1 MNKLILTLLLILCV
15 PLGCGK
21 KEQVKPQANAKTT
34 PASSPKEPAAQS
46 KPKEPTEAE
55 KKFLETKTKAER
67 GDADAQ
73 FDLSGLHMEQG
84 DNTNEVKWLKKA
96 AAQDHNSA
104 THNLAFAYY
113 YGRAVEK
120 NLQEAY
126 KLFSKVAAKEV
137 SGSQHMVGEMLL
149 AGEGVK
155 RDPEEGVRWLLKAAK
170 SNYMFDSHARLAEC
184 HSKGIGVPKNKIK
197 SYAWYQVSVC
207 TGLEDLPTNVTA
219 EMKTLKAEMT
229 EQELAMA
236 KNLAIELLVDVK
248 IDDAQSQFEIG
259 WMYANGD
266 GLEQDFKEAAKW
278 YQKAADQGDADAQY
292 NLGLMYDNGQGV
304 GQDFKEA
311 AKWYQKAADQ
321 GDAYPQ
327 FHLGWM
333 YANGQGVE
341 QDFKEAFK
349 WYQKAADQGVAM
361 AQSNLGAMYDRGE
374 GVEQDFKEA
383 AKWYQKAAD
392 QGDANGQINLGVMYA
407 KGQGVEQDFKEA
419 FKWYQKAA
427 DQGYANGQS
436 NLGAMYYRGRGV
448 EQNYVTAYA
457 WWNIAA
463 TNDHQNAKNNKSV
476 AAKKMTPAQ
485 IAEAE
490 ELVKEMVRK
499 NPKLL
504 K

>member
-1 MNKLILTLLLILCV
+1 MKTLFAIFVLGLC
-15 PLGCGK
+15 LAGCGK
-21 KEQVKPQANAKTT
+21 EASPTMEAELKASKAENQKLRSKLATKQSAPQT
-34 PASSPKEPAAQS
+34 
-46 KPKEPTEAE
+46 KPKEPSESE
-55 KKFLETKTKAER
+55 KKFVETKTKAEA

-73 FDLSGLHMEQG
+73 LDLSGLYMEQG

-278 YQKAADQGDADAQY
+278 YQKAA
-292 NLGLMYDNGQGV
+292 N
-304 GQDFKEA
+304 
-311 AKWYQKAADQ
+311 Q

-392 QGDANGQINLGVMYA
+392 QGDANGQ
-407 KGQGVEQDFKEA
+407 
-419 FKWYQKAA
+419 
-427 DQGYANGQS
+427 S

-490 ELVKEMVRK
+490 ELVKEMVKK

-504 K
+504 KKKE

>member
-1 MNKLILTLLLILCV
+1 MSLLHPTGKANCGIALLELLPCVGILPGVRVGGMNKLILTLLLILCV

-73 FDLSGLHMEQG
+73 FDLSGLYMEQG

-126 KLFSKVAAKEV
+126 ELFSKVAAKEV

-229 EQELAMA
+229 AEEITMA
-236 KNLAIELLVDVK
+236 KNLAIELLDKIK
-248 IDDAQSQFEIG
+248 IDDARSQYEIG
-259 WMYANGD
+259 WMYANGQGVEQDFKEAFKWYQKAADQGDADAQYSLGLMYANGD
-266 GLEQDFKEAAKW
+266 GLEQDYKEAVKW

-304 GQDFKEA
+304 EQDYKEA
-311 AKWYQKAADQ
+311 VKWFRKAAEQ
-321 GDAYPQ
+321 GLAQAQ
-327 FHLGWM
+327 FKIGLM
-333 YANGQGVE
+333 YGAEQGV
-341 QDFKEAFK
+341 
-349 WYQKAADQGVAM
+349 
-361 AQSNLGAMYDRGE
+361 
-374 GVEQDFKEA
+374 
-383 AKWYQKAAD
+383 
-392 QGDANGQINLGVMYA
+392 
-407 KGQGVEQDFKEA
+407 KGNV
-419 FKWYQKAA
+419 
-427 DQGYANGQS
+427 
-436 NLGAMYYRGRGV
+436 
-448 EQNYVTAYA
+448 VTSVA
-457 WWNIAA
+457 WW
-463 TNDHQNAKNNKSV
+463 V
-476 AAKKMTPAQ
+476 
-485 IAEAE
+485 IAEANGNANAKKY
-490 ELVKEMVRK
+490 LPSILKKMDANRRRDVVDAAKALTKEMIKK

-504 K
+504 KKKE

>member
-1 MNKLILTLLLILCV
+1 MNKLILPLLLILCV

-46 KPKEPTEAE
+46 KLKEPTEAE

-73 FDLSGLHMEQG
+73 FDLSGLYMEQG

-96 AAQDHNSA
+96 AAQDHNIA

-113 YGRAVEK
+113 YGRSVEK
-120 NLQEAY
+120 NFQEAY

-207 TGLEDLPTNVTA
+207 TGLEDLPTNVTT
-219 EMKTLKAEMT
+219 EMKALKAEMT
-229 EQELAMA
+229 AEEITMA
-236 KNLAIELLVDVK
+236 KNLAIDLLDKVK
-248 IDDAQSQFEIG
+248 IDDALSQYEIG

-266 GLEQDFKEAAKW
+266 GLEQDFKEAFKW

-292 NLGLMYDNGQGV
+292 SLGLMYANGDGLEQDYKEAVKWYQKAADQGDADAQFNLGLMYDNGQGV
-304 GQDFKEA
+304 EQDYKEA
-311 AKWYQKAADQ
+311 VKWFRKAAEQ
-321 GDAYPQ
+321 GLAQAQ
-327 FHLGWM
+327 FKIGLM
-333 YANGQGVE
+333 YGAEQGV
-341 QDFKEAFK
+341 
-349 WYQKAADQGVAM
+349 
-361 AQSNLGAMYDRGE
+361 
-374 GVEQDFKEA
+374 
-383 AKWYQKAAD
+383 
-392 QGDANGQINLGVMYA
+392 
-407 KGQGVEQDFKEA
+407 KGNV
-419 FKWYQKAA
+419 
-427 DQGYANGQS
+427 
-436 NLGAMYYRGRGV
+436 
-448 EQNYVTAYA
+448 VTSVA
-457 WWNIAA
+457 WW
-463 TNDHQNAKNNKSV
+463 V
-476 AAKKMTPAQ
+476 
-485 IAEAE
+485 IAEANGNANAKKY
-490 ELVKEMVRK
+490 LPSILKKMDANRQRDVVDAAKALTKEMIKK

-504 K
+504 KKKE